1 MTTTTSSSRNPIK
14 GERLFDRTFARL
26 LAATLRQN
34 GLTMGIYGVC
44 LILVTVCPAFLE
56 AKNYVEGSYL
66 DAPELLV
73 SSWFYGASALIVPV
87 LLAAMLFH
95 YLHNRLSVDFYHA
108 MPLSRK
114 KLFFSRYFV
123 GIVFLLVPLLVSRLL
138 CTVVHLA
145 FYTGRLT
152 AGQIVSSGVI
162 DLLVWAALHVIVFTF
177 SCMVAVTTSNAV
189 ESIVYSGAVNGAL
202 AAIYFIFVSYS
213 YNLYGISELPDWG
226 LYLSP
231 YGLIG
236 RCMLPNNSWNYSPG
250 NLVMVL
256 VWLLIALAAIPLT
269 LRLYNRFQSEWAQQW
284 GRQSAF
290 SQLMKVL
297 AGFLVSFVLCM
308 TLFSML
314 FDNILLNSI
323 AAALVGGPIGFLIV
337 EGITGKGF
345 QNLRRSGKYILATV
359 ALCLSCT
366 LFLATGGFG
375 MVSRVPDA
383 DQIQQ
388 VEVRFTSP
396 WVNYEQV
403 WGNTSYPLNSIHAEL
418 SSPEAIDLVLQL
430 HRAAVEEGEDYQG
443 LRGNAMEITYT
454 LSPFDSEMSRR
465 YSFAVSDLDTLRQ
478 LLCLPEVV
486 EQIYPPFTYQA
497 NYLETVTCY
506 DKLGLYSV
514 DIPAADFER
523 LLEAIRTDLL
533 NVTPESYENE
543 QLDPVVGY
551 LDWDFQNLVYKDE
564 GVFVAG
570 DGSPVEGFLDSS
582 MVLRA
587 SYQNTLAIV
596 EELGFHPNAFSLEG
610 AIAVSISE
618 SEYQELNNINLIRT
632 LGDGYFEFGRNVR
645 DLDFDSND
653 YLPYTWDV
661 TDLDMMEEIIRASVP
676 DSESPSCVPIYV
688 RIQSEEAGNFCRQM
702 YIENSTLLSIL
713 EGSGIQVPYLL
724 SAQEI
729 DDFIRS
735 QQEQEPA
742 QNGTGDYIGT
752 YLVDA
757 DGRPLDENETPAMP
771 PVLSEIENGVSVAE
785 YAREHN
791 LDWFTGKTS
800 AQLEAMEYTVML
812 DSTGHAVLY
821 WMLVE

>member
-14 GERLFDRTFARL
+14 GERLFDRTFARF
-26 LAATLRQN
+26 LATTLRQN

-73 SSWFYGASALIVPV
+73 SSWFYGASALIIPV

-162 DLLVWAALHVIVFTF
+162 DFLVWAALHVIVFTF

-213 YNLYGISELPDWG
+213 YNLYGISELSDWG

-236 RCMLPNNSWNYSPG
+236 RCMLPNNSWNYSTG

-314 FDNILLNSI
+314 FDNILPNSI

-383 DQIQQ
+383 DR
-388 VEVRFTSP
+388 VEEVELHLYGQNVYFER
-396 WVNYEQV
+396 
-403 WGNTSYPLNSIHAEL
+403 LNSNVGTNEVVATL

-430 HRAAVEEGEDYQG
+430 HQAAVEEGEDYQG
-443 LRGNAMEITYT
+443 LRGNHMKIEYT
-454 LSPFDSEMSRR
+454 LSPFDSSMSRD

-478 LLCLPEVV
+478 LLCLPELA

-506 DKLGLYSV
+506 DKLGLNSV
-514 DIPAADFER
+514 DIPAEDFER

-533 NVTPESYENE
+533 AVTPENYGNE

-551 LDWDFQNLVYKDE
+551 LDWNLKNMVYRDE
-564 GVFVAG
+564 GAFIIG
-570 DGSPVEGFLDSS
+570 DGIQAEGFGNSS

-587 SYQNTLAIV
+587 SYQNTLSII

-610 AIAVSISE
+610 AIAVRISE
-618 SEYQELNNINLIRT
+618 P
-632 LGDGYFEFGRNVR
+632 
-645 DLDFDSND
+645 D
-653 YLPYTWDV
+653 Y
-661 TDLDMMEEIIRASVP
+661 
-676 DSESPSCVPIYV
+676 
-688 RIQSEEAGNFCRQM
+688 
-702 YIENSTLLSIL
+702 
-713 EGSGIQVPYLL
+713 
-724 SAQEI
+724 
-729 DDFIRS
+729 
-735 QQEQEPA
+735 
-742 QNGTGDYIGT
+742 
-752 YLVDA
+752 
-757 DGRPLDENETPAMP
+757 
-771 PVLSEIENGVSVAE
+771 
-785 YAREHN
+785 
-791 LDWFTGKTS
+791 
-800 AQLEAMEYTVML
+800 
-812 DSTGHAVLY
+812 
-821 WMLVE
+821 

>member
-73 SSWFYGASALIVPV
+73 SSWFYGASALIAPV

-95 YLHNRLSVDFYHA
+95 YLHNRLSVAFYHA

-162 DLLVWAALHVIVFTF
+162 DFLVWAALHVIVFTF
-177 SCMVAVTTSNAV
+177 SCMVAVSTSNAV

-213 YNLYGISELPDWG
+213 YNLYGISELSDWG

-236 RCMLPNNSWNYSPG
+236 RCMLPNNSWNYSTS

-269 LRLYNRFQSEWAQQW
+269 LRLYNRFQSEWVQQW

-314 FDNILLNSI
+314 FDNILPNSI
-323 AAALVGGPIGFLIV
+323 AAALVGGPIGFLVI

-375 MVSRVPDA
+375 MVSRVPSA
-383 DQIQQ
+383 DR
-388 VEVRFTSP
+388 VEEVELHLYGQNVYFER
-396 WVNYEQV
+396 
-403 WGNTSYPLNSIHAEL
+403 LNSNVGTNEVVATL

-430 HRAAVEEGEDYQG
+430 RQAAVEEGEDYQG
-443 LRGNAMEITYT
+443 LRGNHMKIEYT
-454 LSPFDSEMSRR
+454 LSPFDSSMSRD

-486 EQIYPPFTYQA
+486 EQIYPPFTYQV

-506 DKLGLYSV
+506 DKLGLNSV
-514 DIPAADFER
+514 DIPAEDFER

-533 NVTPESYENE
+533 AVTPENYGNE

-551 LDWDFQNLVYKDE
+551 LDWNLKNMVYRDE
-564 GVFVAG
+564 GAFIIG
-570 DGSPVEGFLDSS
+570 DGIQAEGFGNSS

-587 SYQNTLAIV
+587 SYQNTLAII

-618 SEYQELNNINLIRT
+618 PDYEELRNIGLLAP
-632 LGDGYFEFGRNVR
+632 LGGYYFEFGRNVR

-735 QQEQEPA
+735 QPERPDWAEQVEYM
-742 QNGTGDYIGT
+742 GDY
-752 YLVDA
+752 V
-757 DGRPLDENETPAMP
+757 LDKKDLQLEENEMPATPAI
-771 PVLSEIENGVSVAE
+771 LNLENGISVAE
-785 YAREHN
+785 YAREHS
-791 LDWFTGKTS
+791 LDWFTGKTN

>member
-1 MTTTTSSSRNPIK
+1 M
-14 GERLFDRTFARL
+14 
-26 LAATLRQN
+26 
-34 GLTMGIYGVC
+34 
-44 LILVTVCPAFLE
+44 
-56 AKNYVEGSYL
+56 
-66 DAPELLV
+66 
-73 SSWFYGASALIVPV
+73 
-87 LLAAMLFH
+87 
-95 YLHNRLSVDFYHA
+95 
-108 MPLSRK
+108 
-114 KLFFSRYFV
+114 
-123 GIVFLLVPLLVSRLL
+123 
-138 CTVVHLA
+138 
-145 FYTGRLT
+145 
-152 AGQIVSSGVI
+152 
-162 DLLVWAALHVIVFTF
+162 
-177 SCMVAVTTSNAV
+177 
-189 ESIVYSGAVNGAL
+189 
-202 AAIYFIFVSYS
+202 
-213 YNLYGISELPDWG
+213 
-226 LYLSP
+226 
-231 YGLIG
+231 
-236 RCMLPNNSWNYSPG
+236 
-250 NLVMVL
+250 
-256 VWLLIALAAIPLT
+256 
-269 LRLYNRFQSEWAQQW
+269 
-284 GRQSAF
+284 
-290 SQLMKVL
+290 
-297 AGFLVSFVLCM
+297 
-308 TLFSML
+308 
-314 FDNILLNSI
+314 
-323 AAALVGGPIGFLIV
+323 
-337 EGITGKGF
+337 
-345 QNLRRSGKYILATV
+345 
-359 ALCLSCT
+359 
-366 LFLATGGFG
+366 
-375 MVSRVPDA
+375 
-383 DQIQQ
+383 
-388 VEVRFTSP
+388 
-396 WVNYEQV
+396 
-403 WGNTSYPLNSIHAEL
+403 
-418 SSPEAIDLVLQL
+418 
-430 HRAAVEEGEDYQG
+430 
-443 LRGNAMEITYT
+443 
-454 LSPFDSEMSRR
+454 
-465 YSFAVSDLDTLRQ
+465 
-478 LLCLPEVV
+478 V

-587 SYQNTLAIV
+587 SYQNTLAII

-735 QQEQEPA
+735 QPERPDWAEQVEYM
-742 QNGTGDYIGT
+742 GDY
-752 YLVDA
+752 V
-757 DGRPLDENETPAMP
+757 LDEKDLQLEENEMPATPAI
-771 PVLSEIENGVSVAE
+771 LNLENGISVAE

-791 LDWFTGKTS
+791 LDWFTGKTN

>member
-162 DLLVWAALHVIVFTF
+162 DFLVWAALHVIVFTF

-213 YNLYGISELPDWG
+213 YNLYGISELSDWG

-236 RCMLPNNSWNYSPG
+236 RCMLPNNSWNYSTS

-314 FDNILLNSI
+314 FDNILPNSI

-375 MVSRVPDA
+375 MVSRVPSA
-383 DQIQQ
+383 DR
-388 VEVRFTSP
+388 VEEVELHLYGQNVYFER
-396 WVNYEQV
+396 
-403 WGNTSYPLNSIHAEL
+403 LNSNVGTNEVVATL

-430 HRAAVEEGEDYQG
+430 HQAAVEEGEDYQG
-443 LRGNAMEITYT
+443 LRGNHMKIEYT
-454 LSPFDSEMSRR
+454 LSPFDSSMSRD

-478 LLCLPEVV
+478 LLCLPELA

-506 DKLGLYSV
+506 DKLGLNSV
-514 DIPAADFER
+514 DIPAEDFER

-533 NVTPESYENE
+533 AVTPENYGNE

-551 LDWDFQNLVYKDE
+551 LDWNLKNMVYRDE
-564 GVFVAG
+564 GAFIIG
-570 DGSPVEGFLDSS
+570 DGIQAEGFGNSS

-587 SYQNTLAIV
+587 SYQNTLSII

-735 QQEQEPA
+735 QPERPDWAEQVEYM
-742 QNGTGDYIGT
+742 GDY
-752 YLVDA
+752 V
-757 DGRPLDENETPAMP
+757 LDEKDLQLEENEMPATPAI
-771 PVLSEIENGVSVAE
+771 LNLENGISVAE

>member
-73 SSWFYGASALIVPV
+73 SSWFYGASALIAPV

-162 DLLVWAALHVIVFTF
+162 DLLVWAALHMIVFTF

-213 YNLYGISELPDWG
+213 YNLYGISELSDWG

-236 RCMLPNNSWNYSPG
+236 RCMLPNNSWNYSTG

-314 FDNILLNSI
+314 FDNILPNSI

-375 MVSRVPDA
+375 MVSRVPSA
-383 DQIQQ
+383 DR
-388 VEVRFTSP
+388 VEEVELHLYGQNVYFER
-396 WVNYEQV
+396 
-403 WGNTSYPLNSIHAEL
+403 LNSNVGTNEVVATL

-430 HRAAVEEGEDYQG
+430 HQAAVEEGEDYQG

-506 DKLGLYSV
+506 DKLGLNSV
-514 DIPAADFER
+514 DIPAEDFER

-533 NVTPESYENE
+533 AVTPENYGNE

-551 LDWDFQNLVYKDE
+551 LDWNLKNMVYRDE
-564 GVFVAG
+564 GAFIIG
-570 DGSPVEGFLDSS
+570 DGIQAEGFGNSS

-587 SYQNTLAIV
+587 SYQNTLAII

-618 SEYQELNNINLIRT
+618 PDYEELRNIGLLAP
-632 LGDGYFEFGRNVR
+632 LGGYYFEFGRNVR

-735 QQEQEPA
+735 QPERPDWAEQVEYM
-742 QNGTGDYIGT
+742 GDY
-752 YLVDA
+752 V
-757 DGRPLDENETPAMP
+757 LDKKDLQLEENEMPATPAI
-771 PVLSEIENGVSVAE
+771 LNLENGISVAE
-785 YAREHN
+785 YAREHS
-791 LDWFTGKTS
+791 LDWFTGKTN

>member
-213 YNLYGISELPDWG
+213 YNLYGISELSDWG

-236 RCMLPNNSWNYSPG
+236 RCMLPNNSWNYSTG

-314 FDNILLNSI
+314 FDNILPNSI

-375 MVSRVPDA
+375 MVSRVPSA
-383 DQIQQ
+383 DR
-388 VEVRFTSP
+388 VEEVELHLYGQNVYFER
-396 WVNYEQV
+396 
-403 WGNTSYPLNSIHAEL
+403 LNSNVGTNEVVATL

-430 HRAAVEEGEDYQG
+430 HQAAVEEGEDYQG
-443 LRGNAMEITYT
+443 LRGNHMKIEYT
-454 LSPFDSEMSRR
+454 LSPFDSSMSRD

-506 DKLGLYSV
+506 DKLGLNSV
-514 DIPAADFER
+514 DIPAEDFER

-533 NVTPESYENE
+533 AVTPENYGNE

-551 LDWDFQNLVYKDE
+551 LDWNLKNMVYRDE
-564 GVFVAG
+564 GAFIIG
-570 DGSPVEGFLDSS
+570 DGIQAEGFGNSS

-587 SYQNTLAIV
+587 SYQNTLSII

-618 SEYQELNNINLIRT
+618 PDYEELRNIGLLAP
-632 LGDGYFEFGRNVR
+632 LGGYYFEFGRNVR

-735 QQEQEPA
+735 QPERPDWAEQVEYM
-742 QNGTGDYIGT
+742 GDY
-752 YLVDA
+752 V
-757 DGRPLDENETPAMP
+757 LDEKDLQLEENEMPATPAI
-771 PVLSEIENGVSVAE
+771 LNLENGISVAE

-791 LDWFTGKTS
+791 LDWFTGKTN

>member
-73 SSWFYGASALIVPV
+73 SSWFYGASALIAPV

-162 DLLVWAALHVIVFTF
+162 DLLVWAALHMIVFTF

-213 YNLYGISELPDWG
+213 YNLYGISELSDWG

-236 RCMLPNNSWNYSPG
+236 RCMLPNNSWNYSTG

-314 FDNILLNSI
+314 FDNILPNSI

-375 MVSRVPDA
+375 MVSRVPSA
-383 DQIQQ
+383 DR
-388 VEVRFTSP
+388 VEEVELHLYGQNVYFER
-396 WVNYEQV
+396 
-403 WGNTSYPLNSIHAEL
+403 LNSNVGTNEVVATL

-430 HRAAVEEGEDYQG
+430 HQAAVEEGEDYQG
-443 LRGNAMEITYT
+443 LRGNHMKIEYT
-454 LSPFDSEMSRR
+454 LSPFDSSMSRD

-506 DKLGLYSV
+506 DKLGLNSV
-514 DIPAADFER
+514 DIPAEDFER

-533 NVTPESYENE
+533 AVTPENYGNE

-551 LDWDFQNLVYKDE
+551 LDWNLKNMVYRDE
-564 GVFVAG
+564 GAFIIG
-570 DGSPVEGFLDSS
+570 DGIQAEGFGNSS

-587 SYQNTLAIV
+587 SYQNTLSII

-618 SEYQELNNINLIRT
+618 PEYQDLNNINLIRT

-729 DDFIRS
+729 DDFIRL
-735 QQEQEPA
+735 QPERPDWAEQVEYM
-742 QNGTGDYIGT
+742 GDY
-752 YLVDA
+752 V
-757 DGRPLDENETPAMP
+757 LDEKDLQLEENKMPATPAI
-771 PVLSEIENGVSVAE
+771 LNLENGISVAE

>member
-162 DLLVWAALHVIVFTF
+162 DFLVWAALHVIVFTF

-213 YNLYGISELPDWG
+213 YNLYGISELSDWG

-236 RCMLPNNSWNYSPG
+236 RCMLPNNSWNYSTG

-314 FDNILLNSI
+314 FDNILPNSI

-375 MVSRVPDA
+375 MVSRVPSA
-383 DQIQQ
+383 DR
-388 VEVRFTSP
+388 VEEVELHLYGQNVYFER
-396 WVNYEQV
+396 
-403 WGNTSYPLNSIHAEL
+403 LNSNVGTNEVVATL

-430 HRAAVEEGEDYQG
+430 HQAAVEEGEDYQG
-443 LRGNAMEITYT
+443 LRGNHMKIEYT
-454 LSPFDSEMSRR
+454 LSPFDSSMSRD
-465 YSFAVSDLDTLRQ
+465 YSFAISDLDTLRQ
-478 LLCLPEVV
+478 LLCLPELA
-486 EQIYPPFTYQA
+486 EQIYPPFTYQV

-506 DKLGLYSV
+506 DKLGLNSV
-514 DIPAADFER
+514 DIPAEDFER

-533 NVTPESYENE
+533 AVTPENYGNE

-551 LDWDFQNLVYKDE
+551 LDWNLKNMVYRDE
-564 GVFVAG
+564 GAFIIG
-570 DGSPVEGFLDSS
+570 DGIQAEGFGNSS

-587 SYQNTLAIV
+587 SYQNTLAII

-618 SEYQELNNINLIRT
+618 PDYEELRNIGLLAP
-632 LGDGYFEFGRNVR
+632 LGGYYFEFGRNVR

-676 DSESPSCVPIYV
+676 DSESPSCMPIYV
-688 RIQSEEAGNFCRQM
+688 RIQSEEAGNFCRRM

-735 QQEQEPA
+735 QPERPDWAEQVEYM
-742 QNGTGDYIGT
+742 GDY
-752 YLVDA
+752 V
-757 DGRPLDENETPAMP
+757 LDEKDLQLEENEMPATPAI
-771 PVLSEIENGVSVAE
+771 LNLENGISVAE

-821 WMLVE
+821 WMLVD

>member
-284 GRQSAF
+284 GRQSTF

-314 FDNILLNSI
+314 FDNILPNSI

-383 DQIQQ
+383 DR
-388 VEVRFTSP
+388 VEEVELHLYGQNVYFER
-396 WVNYEQV
+396 
-403 WGNTSYPLNSIHAEL
+403 LNSNVGTNEVVATL

-430 HRAAVEEGEDYQG
+430 HQAAVEEGEDYQG
-443 LRGNAMEITYT
+443 LRGNHMKIEYT
-454 LSPFDSEMSRR
+454 LSPFDSSMSRD

-478 LLCLPEVV
+478 LLCLPELA

-506 DKLGLYSV
+506 DKLGLNSV
-514 DIPAADFER
+514 DIPAEDFER

-533 NVTPESYENE
+533 AVTPENYGNE

-551 LDWDFQNLVYKDE
+551 LDWNLKNMVYRDE
-564 GVFVAG
+564 GAFIIG
-570 DGSPVEGFLDSS
+570 DGIQAEGFGNSS

-587 SYQNTLAIV
+587 SYQNTLSII

-618 SEYQELNNINLIRT
+618 PDYEELRNIGLLAP
-632 LGDGYFEFGRNVR
+632 LGGYYFEFGRNVR

-735 QQEQEPA
+735 QPERPDWAEQVEYM
-742 QNGTGDYIGT
+742 GDY
-752 YLVDA
+752 V
-757 DGRPLDENETPAMP
+757 LDEKDLQLEENEMPATPAI
-771 PVLSEIENGVSVAE
+771 LNLENGISVAE

>member
-162 DLLVWAALHVIVFTF
+162 DFLVWAALHVIVFTF

-213 YNLYGISELPDWG
+213 YNLYGISELSDWG

-236 RCMLPNNSWNYSPG
+236 RCMLPNNSWNYSTG

-314 FDNILLNSI
+314 FDNILPNSI

-375 MVSRVPDA
+375 MVSRVPSA
-383 DQIQQ
+383 DR
-388 VEVRFTSP
+388 VEEVELHLYGQNVYFER
-396 WVNYEQV
+396 
-403 WGNTSYPLNSIHAEL
+403 LNSNVGTNEVVATL

-430 HRAAVEEGEDYQG
+430 HQAAVEEGEDYQG
-443 LRGNAMEITYT
+443 LRGNHMKIEYT
-454 LSPFDSEMSRR
+454 LSPFDSSMSRD

-478 LLCLPEVV
+478 LLCLPELA

-506 DKLGLYSV
+506 DKLGLNSV
-514 DIPAADFER
+514 DIPAEDFER

-533 NVTPESYENE
+533 AVTPENYGNE

-551 LDWDFQNLVYKDE
+551 LDWNLKNMVYRDE
-564 GVFVAG
+564 GAFIIG
-570 DGSPVEGFLDSS
+570 DGIQAEGFGNSS

-587 SYQNTLAIV
+587 SYQNTLAII

-618 SEYQELNNINLIRT
+618 PDYEELRNIGLLAP
-632 LGDGYFEFGRNVR
+632 LGGYYFEFGRNVR

-676 DSESPSCVPIYV
+676 DSESPSCMPIYV

-735 QQEQEPA
+735 QPERPDWAEQVEYM
-742 QNGTGDYIGT
+742 GDY
-752 YLVDA
+752 V
-757 DGRPLDENETPAMP
+757 LDEKDLQLEENEMPATPAI
-771 PVLSEIENGVSVAE
+771 LNLENGISVAE

>member
-34 GLTMGIYGVC
+34 ALTMGIYGVC

-213 YNLYGISELPDWG
+213 YNLYGISELSDWG

-236 RCMLPNNSWNYSPG
+236 RCMLPNNSWNYSTS

-323 AAALVGGPIGFLIV
+323 AAALVGGPIGFLVV

-375 MVSRVPDA
+375 MVSRVPSA
-383 DQIQQ
+383 DR
-388 VEVRFTSP
+388 VEEVELHLYGQNVYFER
-396 WVNYEQV
+396 
-403 WGNTSYPLNSIHAEL
+403 LNSNVGTNEVVATL

-430 HRAAVEEGEDYQG
+430 HQAAVEEGEDYQG
-443 LRGNAMEITYT
+443 LRGNHMKIEYT
-454 LSPFDSEMSRR
+454 LSPFDSSMSRD

-478 LLCLPEVV
+478 LLCLPELA

-533 NVTPESYENE
+533 NVTPENYGNE

-551 LDWDFQNLVYKDE
+551 LDWNLKNMVYRDE
-564 GVFVAG
+564 GAFIIG
-570 DGSPVEGFLDSS
+570 DGIQAEGFGNSS

-587 SYQNTLAIV
+587 SYQNTLSII

-618 SEYQELNNINLIRT
+618 PDYEELRNIGLLAP
-632 LGDGYFEFGRNVR
+632 LGGYYFEFGRNVR

-735 QQEQEPA
+735 QPEEEPV
-742 QNGTGDYIGT
+742 QSGTGDYIGT
-752 YLVDA
+752 LVLDV

-821 WMLVE
+821 WMLVK

>member
-323 AAALVGGPIGFLIV
+323 AAALVGGPIGFLVV

-375 MVSRVPDA
+375 MVSRVPSA
-383 DQIQQ
+383 DR
-388 VEVRFTSP
+388 VEEVELHLYGQNVYFER
-396 WVNYEQV
+396 
-403 WGNTSYPLNSIHAEL
+403 LNSNVGTNEVVATL

-430 HRAAVEEGEDYQG
+430 HQAAVEEGEDYQG
-443 LRGNAMEITYT
+443 LRGNHMKIEYT
-454 LSPFDSEMSRR
+454 LSPFDSSMSRD

-486 EQIYPPFTYQA
+486 EQIYPPFTYQV

-506 DKLGLYSV
+506 DKLGLNSV
-514 DIPAADFER
+514 DIPAEDFER

-533 NVTPESYENE
+533 AVTPENYGNE

-551 LDWDFQNLVYKDE
+551 LDWNLKNMVYRDE
-564 GVFVAG
+564 GAFIIG
-570 DGSPVEGFLDSS
+570 DGIQAEGFGNSS

-587 SYQNTLAIV
+587 SYQNTLSII

-618 SEYQELNNINLIRT
+618 PEYQELNNINLIRT

-688 RIQSEEAGNFCRQM
+688 RIQSEEAGNFCRRM

-735 QQEQEPA
+735 QPEEEPD
-742 QNGTGDYIGT
+742 QNGIGNYMGT
-752 YLVDA
+752 YVVDA
-757 DGRPLDENETPAMP
+757 KSLEPDENRTPTIPAI
-771 PVLSEIENGVSVAE
+771 LNLENGVSVAE

-800 AQLEAMEYTVML
+800 SQLEAMERTVIV

-821 WMLVE
+821 WMLVA

>member
-34 GLTMGIYGVC
+34 ALTMGIYGVC

-236 RCMLPNNSWNYSPG
+236 RCMLPNNSWNYSTG

-314 FDNILLNSI
+314 FDNILPNSI
-323 AAALVGGPIGFLIV
+323 AAALVGGPIGFLVV

-375 MVSRVPDA
+375 MVSRVPSA
-383 DQIQQ
+383 DR
-388 VEVRFTSP
+388 VEEVELHLYGQNVYFER
-396 WVNYEQV
+396 
-403 WGNTSYPLNSIHAEL
+403 LNSNVGTNEVVATL

-430 HRAAVEEGEDYQG
+430 HQAAVEEGEDYQG
-443 LRGNAMEITYT
+443 LRGNHMKIEYT
-454 LSPFDSEMSRR
+454 LSPFDSSMSRD

-486 EQIYPPFTYQA
+486 EQIYPPFTYQV

-506 DKLGLYSV
+506 DKLGLNSV
-514 DIPAADFER
+514 DIPAEDFER

-533 NVTPESYENE
+533 AVTPENYGNE

-551 LDWDFQNLVYKDE
+551 LDWNLKNMVYRDE
-564 GVFVAG
+564 GAFIIG
-570 DGSPVEGFLDSS
+570 DGIQAEGFGNSS

-587 SYQNTLAIV
+587 SYQNTLSII

-618 SEYQELNNINLIRT
+618 PDYEELRNIGLLAP
-632 LGDGYFEFGRNVR
+632 LGGYYFEFGRNVR

-735 QQEQEPA
+735 QPERPDWAEQVEYM
-742 QNGTGDYIGT
+742 GDY
-752 YLVDA
+752 V
-757 DGRPLDENETPAMP
+757 LDEKDLQLEENEMPATPAI
-771 PVLSEIENGVSVAE
+771 LNLENGISVAE

-791 LDWFTGKTS
+791 LDWFTGKTN

-821 WMLVE
+821 WMLVK

>member
-73 SSWFYGASALIVPV
+73 SSWFYGASALIIPV

-123 GIVFLLVPLLVSRLL
+123 GIVFLLLPLLVSRLL

-213 YNLYGISELPDWG
+213 YNLYGISELSDWG

-236 RCMLPNNSWNYSPG
+236 RCMLPNNSWNYSTS

-314 FDNILLNSI
+314 FDNILPNSI

-375 MVSRVPDA
+375 MVSRVPSA
-383 DQIQQ
+383 DR
-388 VEVRFTSP
+388 VEEVELHLYGQNVYFER
-396 WVNYEQV
+396 
-403 WGNTSYPLNSIHAEL
+403 LNSNVGTNEVVATL

-430 HRAAVEEGEDYQG
+430 HQAAVEEGEDYQG
-443 LRGNAMEITYT
+443 LRGNHMKIEYT
-454 LSPFDSEMSRR
+454 LSPFDSSMSRD

-486 EQIYPPFTYQA
+486 EQIYPPFTYQV

-506 DKLGLYSV
+506 DKLGLNSV
-514 DIPAADFER
+514 DIPAEDFER

-533 NVTPESYENE
+533 AVTPENYGNE

-551 LDWDFQNLVYKDE
+551 LDWNLKNMVYRDE
-564 GVFVAG
+564 GAFIIG
-570 DGSPVEGFLDSS
+570 DGIQAEGFGNSS

-587 SYQNTLAIV
+587 SYQNTLAII

-618 SEYQELNNINLIRT
+618 PDYEELRNIGLLAP
-632 LGDGYFEFGRNVR
+632 LGGYYFEFGRNVR

-735 QQEQEPA
+735 QPERPDWAEQVEYM
-742 QNGTGDYIGT
+742 GDY
-752 YLVDA
+752 V
-757 DGRPLDENETPAMP
+757 LDEKDLQLEENEMPATPAI
-771 PVLSEIENGVSVAE
+771 LNLENGISVAE

-791 LDWFTGKTS
+791 LDWFTGKTN

>member
-14 GERLFDRTFARL
+14 GERLFDHTFARL

-213 YNLYGISELPDWG
+213 YNLYGISELSDWG

-236 RCMLPNNSWNYSPG
+236 RCMLPNNSWNYSTG

-314 FDNILLNSI
+314 FDNILPNSI

-375 MVSRVPDA
+375 MVSRVPSA
-383 DQIQQ
+383 DR
-388 VEVRFTSP
+388 VEEVELHLYGQNVYFER
-396 WVNYEQV
+396 
-403 WGNTSYPLNSIHAEL
+403 LNSNVGTNEVVATL

-430 HRAAVEEGEDYQG
+430 HQAAVEEGEDYQG
-443 LRGNAMEITYT
+443 LRGNHMKIEYT
-454 LSPFDSEMSRR
+454 LSPFDSSMSRD

-478 LLCLPEVV
+478 LLCLPELA

-506 DKLGLYSV
+506 DKLGLNSV
-514 DIPAADFER
+514 DIPAEDFER

-533 NVTPESYENE
+533 AVTPENYGNE

-551 LDWDFQNLVYKDE
+551 LDWNLKNMVYRDE
-564 GVFVAG
+564 GAFIIG
-570 DGSPVEGFLDSS
+570 DGIQAEGFGNSS

-587 SYQNTLAIV
+587 SYQNTLSII

-618 SEYQELNNINLIRT
+618 PDYEELRNIGLLAP
-632 LGDGYFEFGRNVR
+632 LGGYYFEFGRNVR

-735 QQEQEPA
+735 QPEEEPV
-742 QNGTGDYIGT
+742 QSGTGDYIGT

-785 YAREHN
+785 YAREHS
-791 LDWFTGKTS
+791 LDWFTGKTN
-800 AQLEAMEYTVML
+800 AQLEAMEYTVMF

-821 WMLVE
+821 WMLVK

>member
-123 GIVFLLVPLLVSRLL
+123 GIVFLLLPLLVSRLL

-162 DLLVWAALHVIVFTF
+162 DLLVWAALHMIVFTF

-236 RCMLPNNSWNYSPG
+236 RCMLPNNSWNYSTS

-314 FDNILLNSI
+314 FDNILPNSI

-375 MVSRVPDA
+375 MVSRVPSA
-383 DQIQQ
+383 DR
-388 VEVRFTSP
+388 VEEVELHLYGQNVYFER
-396 WVNYEQV
+396 
-403 WGNTSYPLNSIHAEL
+403 LNSNVGTNEVVATL

-430 HRAAVEEGEDYQG
+430 HQAAVEEGEDYQG
-443 LRGNAMEITYT
+443 LRGNHMKIEYT
-454 LSPFDSEMSRR
+454 LSPFDSSMSRD

-478 LLCLPEVV
+478 LLCLPELA

-587 SYQNTLAIV
+587 SYQNTLAII

-618 SEYQELNNINLIRT
+618 PEYQELNNINLIRT

-735 QQEQEPA
+735 QQEQEPV
-742 QNGTGDYIGT
+742 QSGMGNYIGT
-752 YLVDA
+752 YVLDEK
-757 DGRPLDENETPAMP
+757 DLQLDENETPATP
-771 PVLSEIENGVSVAE
+771 AILNLENGISVAE

-791 LDWFTGKTS
+791 LDWFTGKTN

-821 WMLVE
+821 WMLVD

>member
-73 SSWFYGASALIVPV
+73 SSWFYGASALIAPV

-162 DLLVWAALHVIVFTF
+162 DFLVWAALHVIVFTF

-213 YNLYGISELPDWG
+213 YNLYGISELSDWG

-236 RCMLPNNSWNYSPG
+236 RCMLPNNSWNYSTS

-375 MVSRVPDA
+375 MVSRVPSA
-383 DQIQQ
+383 DR
-388 VEVRFTSP
+388 VEEVELHLYGQNVYFER
-396 WVNYEQV
+396 
-403 WGNTSYPLNSIHAEL
+403 LNSNVGTNEVVATL

-430 HRAAVEEGEDYQG
+430 HQAAVEEGEDYQG
-443 LRGNAMEITYT
+443 LRGNHMKIEYT
-454 LSPFDSEMSRR
+454 LSPFDSSMSRD

-478 LLCLPEVV
+478 LLCLPELA

-506 DKLGLYSV
+506 DKLGLNSV
-514 DIPAADFER
+514 DIPAEDFER

-533 NVTPESYENE
+533 AVTPENYGNE

-551 LDWDFQNLVYKDE
+551 LDWNLKNMVYRDE
-564 GVFVAG
+564 GAFIIG
-570 DGSPVEGFLDSS
+570 DGIQAEGFGNSS

-587 SYQNTLAIV
+587 SYQNTLSII

-618 SEYQELNNINLIRT
+618 PDYEELRNIGLLAP
-632 LGDGYFEFGRNVR
+632 LGGYYFEFGRNVR

-676 DSESPSCVPIYV
+676 DSESPSCMPIYV
-688 RIQSEEAGNFCRQM
+688 RIQSEEAGNFCRRM

-735 QQEQEPA
+735 QPERPDWAEQVEYM
-742 QNGTGDYIGT
+742 GDY
-752 YLVDA
+752 V
-757 DGRPLDENETPAMP
+757 LDEKDLQLEENEMPATPAI
-771 PVLSEIENGVSVAE
+771 LNLENGISVAE
-785 YAREHN
+785 YAREHS
-791 LDWFTGKTS
+791 LDWFTGKTN

-821 WMLVE
+821 WMLVK

>member
-236 RCMLPNNSWNYSPG
+236 RCMLPNNSWNYSTG

-314 FDNILLNSI
+314 FDNILPNSI

-375 MVSRVPDA
+375 MVSRVPSA
-383 DQIQQ
+383 DR
-388 VEVRFTSP
+388 VEEVELHLYGQNVYFER
-396 WVNYEQV
+396 
-403 WGNTSYPLNSIHAEL
+403 LNSNVGTNEVVATL

-430 HRAAVEEGEDYQG
+430 HQAAVEEGEDYQG
-443 LRGNAMEITYT
+443 LRGNHMKIEYT
-454 LSPFDSEMSRR
+454 LSPFDSSMSRD

-478 LLCLPEVV
+478 LLCLPELA

-506 DKLGLYSV
+506 DKLGLNSV
-514 DIPAADFER
+514 DIPAEDFER

-533 NVTPESYENE
+533 AVTPENYGNE

-551 LDWDFQNLVYKDE
+551 LDWNLKNMVYRDE
-564 GVFVAG
+564 GAFIIG
-570 DGSPVEGFLDSS
+570 DGIQAEGFGNSS

-587 SYQNTLAIV
+587 SYQNTLSII

-618 SEYQELNNINLIRT
+618 PDYEELRNIGLLAP
-632 LGDGYFEFGRNVR
+632 LGGYYFEFGRNVR

-735 QQEQEPA
+735 QPERPDWAEQVEYM
-742 QNGTGDYIGT
+742 GDY
-752 YLVDA
+752 V
-757 DGRPLDENETPAMP
+757 LDEKDLQLEENEMPATPAI
-771 PVLSEIENGVSVAE
+771 LNLENGISVAE

-791 LDWFTGKTS
+791 LDWFTGKTN

>member
-162 DLLVWAALHVIVFTF
+162 DLLVWAALHMIVFTF

-213 YNLYGISELPDWG
+213 YNLYGISELSDWG

-236 RCMLPNNSWNYSPG
+236 RCMLPNNSWNYSTS

-314 FDNILLNSI
+314 FDNILPNSI

-375 MVSRVPDA
+375 MVSRVPSA
-383 DQIQQ
+383 DR
-388 VEVRFTSP
+388 VEEVELHLYGQNVYFER
-396 WVNYEQV
+396 
-403 WGNTSYPLNSIHAEL
+403 LNSNVGTNEVVATL

-430 HRAAVEEGEDYQG
+430 HQAAVEEGEDYQG
-443 LRGNAMEITYT
+443 LRGNHMKIEYT
-454 LSPFDSEMSRR
+454 LSPFDSSMSRD

-478 LLCLPEVV
+478 LLCLPELA

-506 DKLGLYSV
+506 DKLGLNSV
-514 DIPAADFER
+514 DIPAEDFER

-533 NVTPESYENE
+533 AVTPENYGNE

-551 LDWDFQNLVYKDE
+551 LDWNLKNMVYRDE
-564 GVFVAG
+564 GAFIIG
-570 DGSPVEGFLDSS
+570 DGIQAEGFGNSS

-587 SYQNTLAIV
+587 SYQNTLSII

-618 SEYQELNNINLIRT
+618 PDYEELRNIGLLAP
-632 LGDGYFEFGRNVR
+632 LGGYYFEFGRNVR

-735 QQEQEPA
+735 QPERPDWAEQVEYM
-742 QNGTGDYIGT
+742 GDY
-752 YLVDA
+752 V
-757 DGRPLDENETPAMP
+757 LDEKDLQLEENEMPATPAI
-771 PVLSEIENGVSVAE
+771 LNLENGISVAE

-791 LDWFTGKTS
+791 LDWFTGKTN

>member
-73 SSWFYGASALIVPV
+73 SSWFYGASALVVPV

-162 DLLVWAALHVIVFTF
+162 DFLVWAALHVIVFTF

-314 FDNILLNSI
+314 FDNILPNSI

-375 MVSRVPDA
+375 MVSRVPSA
-383 DQIQQ
+383 DR
-388 VEVRFTSP
+388 VEEVELHLYGQNVYFER
-396 WVNYEQV
+396 
-403 WGNTSYPLNSIHAEL
+403 LNSNVGTNEVVATL

-430 HRAAVEEGEDYQG
+430 HQAAVEEGEDYQG
-443 LRGNAMEITYT
+443 LRGNHMKIEYT
-454 LSPFDSEMSRR
+454 LSPFDSSMSRD

-506 DKLGLYSV
+506 DKLGLNSV
-514 DIPAADFER
+514 DIPAEDFER

-533 NVTPESYENE
+533 AVTPENYGNE

-551 LDWDFQNLVYKDE
+551 LDWNLKNMVYRDE
-564 GVFVAG
+564 GAFIIG
-570 DGSPVEGFLDSS
+570 DGIQAEGFGNSS

-587 SYQNTLAIV
+587 SYQNTLSII

-618 SEYQELNNINLIRT
+618 PDYEELRNIGLLAP
-632 LGDGYFEFGRNVR
+632 LGGYYFEFGRNVR

-735 QQEQEPA
+735 QPERPDWAEQVEYM
-742 QNGTGDYIGT
+742 GDY
-752 YLVDA
+752 V
-757 DGRPLDENETPAMP
+757 LDEKDLQLEENEMPATPAI
-771 PVLSEIENGVSVAE
+771 LNLENGISVAE

>member
-26 LAATLRQN
+26 LATTLRQN

-189 ESIVYSGAVNGAL
+189 ESIVYSGAVSGAL

-236 RCMLPNNSWNYSPG
+236 RCMLPNNSWNYSTG

-314 FDNILLNSI
+314 FDNILPNSI

-375 MVSRVPDA
+375 MVSRVPSA
-383 DQIQQ
+383 DR
-388 VEVRFTSP
+388 VEEVELHLYGQNVYFER
-396 WVNYEQV
+396 
-403 WGNTSYPLNSIHAEL
+403 LNSNVGTNEVVATL

-430 HRAAVEEGEDYQG
+430 HQAAVEEGEDYQG
-443 LRGNAMEITYT
+443 LRGNHMKIEYT
-454 LSPFDSEMSRR
+454 LSPFDSSMSRD

-523 LLEAIRTDLL
+523 LLQAIRTDLL

-618 SEYQELNNINLIRT
+618 PDYEELRNIGLLAP
-632 LGDGYFEFGRNVR
+632 LGGYYFEFGRNVR

-688 RIQSEEAGNFCRQM
+688 RIQSEEAGNFCRRM

-735 QQEQEPA
+735 QPEEEPV
-742 QNGTGDYIGT
+742 QSGTGDYIGT

-821 WMLVE
+821 WMLVD

>member
-323 AAALVGGPIGFLIV
+323 AAALVGGPIGFLVV

-375 MVSRVPDA
+375 MVSRVPSA
-383 DQIQQ
+383 DR
-388 VEVRFTSP
+388 VEEVELHLYGQNVYFER
-396 WVNYEQV
+396 
-403 WGNTSYPLNSIHAEL
+403 LNSNVGTNEVVATL

-430 HRAAVEEGEDYQG
+430 HQAAVEEGEDYQG
-443 LRGNAMEITYT
+443 LRGNHMKIEYT
-454 LSPFDSEMSRR
+454 LSPFDSSMSRD

-478 LLCLPEVV
+478 LLCLPELA

-735 QQEQEPA
+735 QPEEEPD
-742 QNGTGDYIGT
+742 QNGIGNYMGT
-752 YLVDA
+752 YVVDA
-757 DGRPLDENETPAMP
+757 KSLEPDENRTPTIPAI
-771 PVLSEIENGVSVAE
+771 LNLENGVSVAE

-800 AQLEAMEYTVML
+800 SQLEAMERTVIV

-821 WMLVE
+821 WMLVA

>member
-314 FDNILLNSI
+314 FDNILPNSI

-375 MVSRVPDA
+375 MVSRVPSA
-383 DQIQQ
+383 DR
-388 VEVRFTSP
+388 VEEVELHLYGQNVYFER
-396 WVNYEQV
+396 
-403 WGNTSYPLNSIHAEL
+403 LNSNVGTNEVVATL

-430 HRAAVEEGEDYQG
+430 HQAAVEEGEDYQG
-443 LRGNAMEITYT
+443 LRGNHMKIEYT
-454 LSPFDSEMSRR
+454 LSPFDSSMSRD

-486 EQIYPPFTYQA
+486 EQIYPPFTYQV

-506 DKLGLYSV
+506 DKLGLNSV
-514 DIPAADFER
+514 DIPAEDFER

-533 NVTPESYENE
+533 AVTPENYGNE

-551 LDWDFQNLVYKDE
+551 LDWNLKNMVYRDE
-564 GVFVAG
+564 GAFIIG
-570 DGSPVEGFLDSS
+570 DGIQAEGFGNSS

-587 SYQNTLAIV
+587 SYQNTLSII

-618 SEYQELNNINLIRT
+618 PDYEELRNIGLLAP
-632 LGDGYFEFGRNVR
+632 LGGYYFEFGRNVR

-735 QQEQEPA
+735 QPERPDWAEQVEYM
-742 QNGTGDYIGT
+742 GGY
-752 YLVDA
+752 V
-757 DGRPLDENETPAMP
+757 LDEKDLQLEENEMPATPAI
-771 PVLSEIENGVSVAE
+771 LNLENGISVAE

-791 LDWFTGKTS
+791 LDWFTGKTN

>member
-34 GLTMGIYGVC
+34 ALTMGIYGVC

-213 YNLYGISELPDWG
+213 YNLYGISELSDWG

-236 RCMLPNNSWNYSPG
+236 RCMLPNNSWNYSTS

-323 AAALVGGPIGFLIV
+323 AAALVGGPIGFLVV

-375 MVSRVPDA
+375 MVSRVPSA
-383 DQIQQ
+383 DR
-388 VEVRFTSP
+388 VEEVELHLYGQNVYFER
-396 WVNYEQV
+396 
-403 WGNTSYPLNSIHAEL
+403 LNSNVGTNEVVATL

-430 HRAAVEEGEDYQG
+430 HQAAVEEGEDYQG
-443 LRGNAMEITYT
+443 LRGNHMKIEYT
-454 LSPFDSEMSRR
+454 LSPFDSSMSRD

-478 LLCLPEVV
+478 LLCLPELA

-506 DKLGLYSV
+506 DKLGLNSV
-514 DIPAADFER
+514 DIPAEDFER

-533 NVTPESYENE
+533 AVTPENYGNE

-551 LDWDFQNLVYKDE
+551 LDWNLKNMVYRDE
-564 GVFVAG
+564 GAFIIG
-570 DGSPVEGFLDSS
+570 DGIQAEGFGNSS

-587 SYQNTLAIV
+587 SYQNTLAII

-618 SEYQELNNINLIRT
+618 PDYEELRNIGLLAP
-632 LGDGYFEFGRNVR
+632 LGGYYFEFGRNVR

-735 QQEQEPA
+735 QPERPDWAEQVEYV
-742 QNGTGDYIGT
+742 GDY
-752 YLVDA
+752 V
-757 DGRPLDENETPAMP
+757 LDEKDLQLEENEMPATPAI
-771 PVLSEIENGVSVAE
+771 LNLENGISVAE

-812 DSTGHAVLY
+812 DSTGHVVLY
-821 WMLVE
+821 WMLAE

>member
-14 GERLFDRTFARL
+14 GERLFDRTFVRL

-323 AAALVGGPIGFLIV
+323 AAALVGGPIGFLVV

-375 MVSRVPDA
+375 MVSRVPSA
-383 DQIQQ
+383 DR
-388 VEVRFTSP
+388 VEEVELHLYGQNVYFER
-396 WVNYEQV
+396 
-403 WGNTSYPLNSIHAEL
+403 LNSNVGTNEVVATL

-430 HRAAVEEGEDYQG
+430 HQAAVEEGEDYQG
-443 LRGNAMEITYT
+443 LRGNHMKIEYT
-454 LSPFDSEMSRR
+454 LSPFDSSMSRD

-506 DKLGLYSV
+506 DKLGLNSV
-514 DIPAADFER
+514 DIPAEDFER

-533 NVTPESYENE
+533 AVTPENYGNE

-551 LDWDFQNLVYKDE
+551 LDWNLKNMVYRDE
-564 GVFVAG
+564 GAFIIG
-570 DGSPVEGFLDSS
+570 DGIQAEGFGNSS

-587 SYQNTLAIV
+587 SYQNTLSII

-618 SEYQELNNINLIRT
+618 PDYEELRNIGLLAP
-632 LGDGYFEFGRNVR
+632 LGGYYFEFGRNVR

-742 QNGTGDYIGT
+742 QNRTGDYIGT

>member
-34 GLTMGIYGVC
+34 ALTMGLYGVC

-73 SSWFYGASALIVPV
+73 SSWFYGASALIIPV

-162 DLLVWAALHVIVFTF
+162 DFLVWAALHVIVFTF

-213 YNLYGISELPDWG
+213 YNLYGISELSDWG

-236 RCMLPNNSWNYSPG
+236 RCMLPNNSWNYSTG

-314 FDNILLNSI
+314 FDNILPNSI
-323 AAALVGGPIGFLIV
+323 AAALVGGPIGFLVV

-366 LFLATGGFG
+366 LFLETGGFG
-375 MVSRVPDA
+375 MVSRVPSA
-383 DQIQQ
+383 DR
-388 VEVRFTSP
+388 VEEVELHLYGQNVYFER
-396 WVNYEQV
+396 
-403 WGNTSYPLNSIHAEL
+403 LNSNVGTNEVVATL

-430 HRAAVEEGEDYQG
+430 HQAAVEEGEDYQG
-443 LRGNAMEITYT
+443 LRGNHMKIEYT
-454 LSPFDSEMSRR
+454 LSPFDSSMSRD

-478 LLCLPEVV
+478 LLCLPELA

-506 DKLGLYSV
+506 DKLGLNSV
-514 DIPAADFER
+514 DIPAEDFER

-533 NVTPESYENE
+533 AVTPENYGNE

-551 LDWDFQNLVYKDE
+551 LDWNLKNMVYRDE
-564 GVFVAG
+564 GAFIIG
-570 DGSPVEGFLDSS
+570 DGIQAEGFGNSS

-587 SYQNTLAIV
+587 SYQNTLSII

-618 SEYQELNNINLIRT
+618 PDYEELRNIGLLAP
-632 LGDGYFEFGRNVR
+632 LGGYYFEFGRNVR

-688 RIQSEEAGNFCRQM
+688 RIQSEEAGNFCRRM

-729 DDFIRS
+729 DDFILS
-735 QQEQEPA
+735 QPERPDWAEQVEYM
-742 QNGTGDYIGT
+742 GGY
-752 YLVDA
+752 V
-757 DGRPLDENETPAMP
+757 LDEKDLQLEENEMPATPAI
-771 PVLSEIENGVSVAE
+771 LNLENGISVAE
-785 YAREHN
+785 YARERN

>member
-145 FYTGRLT
+145 FYIGRLT

-236 RCMLPNNSWNYSPG
+236 RCMLPNNSWNYSTG

-314 FDNILLNSI
+314 FDNILPNSI

-375 MVSRVPDA
+375 MVSRVPSA
-383 DQIQQ
+383 DR
-388 VEVRFTSP
+388 VEEVELHLYGQNVYFER
-396 WVNYEQV
+396 
-403 WGNTSYPLNSIHAEL
+403 LNSNVGTNEVVATL

-430 HRAAVEEGEDYQG
+430 HQAAVEEGEDYQG
-443 LRGNAMEITYT
+443 LRGNHMKIEYT
-454 LSPFDSEMSRR
+454 LSPFDSSMSRD

-486 EQIYPPFTYQA
+486 EQIYPPFTYQV

-506 DKLGLYSV
+506 DKLGLNSV
-514 DIPAADFER
+514 DIPAEDFER

-533 NVTPESYENE
+533 AVTPENYGNE

-551 LDWDFQNLVYKDE
+551 LDWNLKNMVYRDE
-564 GVFVAG
+564 GAFIIG
-570 DGSPVEGFLDSS
+570 DGIQAEGFGNSS

-587 SYQNTLAIV
+587 SYQNTLSII

-618 SEYQELNNINLIRT
+618 PDYEELRNIGLLAP
-632 LGDGYFEFGRNVR
+632 LGGYYFEFGRNVR

-735 QQEQEPA
+735 QPERPDWAEQVEYM
-742 QNGTGDYIGT
+742 GGY
-752 YLVDA
+752 V
-757 DGRPLDENETPAMP
+757 LDEKDLQLEENEMPATPAI
-771 PVLSEIENGVSVAE
+771 LNLENGISVAE

-791 LDWFTGKTS
+791 LDWFTGKTN

>member
-34 GLTMGIYGVC
+34 ALTMGIYGVC

-213 YNLYGISELPDWG
+213 YNLYGISELSDWG

-236 RCMLPNNSWNYSPG
+236 RCMLPNNSWNYSTS

-314 FDNILLNSI
+314 FDNILPNSI

-375 MVSRVPDA
+375 MVSRVPSA
-383 DQIQQ
+383 DR
-388 VEVRFTSP
+388 VEEVELHLYGQNVYFER
-396 WVNYEQV
+396 
-403 WGNTSYPLNSIHAEL
+403 LNSNVGTNEVVATL

-430 HRAAVEEGEDYQG
+430 HQAAVEEGEDYQG
-443 LRGNAMEITYT
+443 LRGNHMKIEYT
-454 LSPFDSEMSRR
+454 LSPFDSSMSRD

-486 EQIYPPFTYQA
+486 EQIYPPFTYQV

-506 DKLGLYSV
+506 DKLGLNSV
-514 DIPAADFER
+514 DIPAEDFER

-533 NVTPESYENE
+533 AVTPENYGNE

-551 LDWDFQNLVYKDE
+551 LDWNLKNMVYRDE
-564 GVFVAG
+564 GAFIIG
-570 DGSPVEGFLDSS
+570 DGIQAEGFGNSS

-587 SYQNTLAIV
+587 SYQNTLSII

-618 SEYQELNNINLIRT
+618 PDYEELRNIGLLAP
-632 LGDGYFEFGRNVR
+632 LGGYYFEFGRNVR

-735 QQEQEPA
+735 QPERPDWAEQVEYM
-742 QNGTGDYIGT
+742 GDY
-752 YLVDA
+752 V
-757 DGRPLDENETPAMP
+757 LDEKDLQLEENEMPATPAI
-771 PVLSEIENGVSVAE
+771 LNLENGISVAE

-791 LDWFTGKTS
+791 LDWFTGKTN

>member
-123 GIVFLLVPLLVSRLL
+123 GIVFLLLPLLVSRLL

-162 DLLVWAALHVIVFTF
+162 DLLVWAALHMIVFTF

-236 RCMLPNNSWNYSPG
+236 RCMLPNNSWNYSTS

-314 FDNILLNSI
+314 FDNILPNSI

-375 MVSRVPDA
+375 MVSRVPSA
-383 DQIQQ
+383 DR
-388 VEVRFTSP
+388 VEEVELHLYGQNVYFER
-396 WVNYEQV
+396 
-403 WGNTSYPLNSIHAEL
+403 LNSNVGTNEVVATL

-430 HRAAVEEGEDYQG
+430 HQAAVEEGEDYQG
-443 LRGNAMEITYT
+443 LRGNHMKIEYT
-454 LSPFDSEMSRR
+454 LSPFDSSMSRD

-486 EQIYPPFTYQA
+486 EQIYPPFTYQV

-506 DKLGLYSV
+506 DKLGLNSV
-514 DIPAADFER
+514 DIPAEDFER

-533 NVTPESYENE
+533 AVTPENYGNE

-551 LDWDFQNLVYKDE
+551 LDWNLKNMVYRDE
-564 GVFVAG
+564 GAFIIG
-570 DGSPVEGFLDSS
+570 DGIQAEGFGNSS

-587 SYQNTLAIV
+587 SYQNTLSII

-618 SEYQELNNINLIRT
+618 PDYEELRNIGLLAP
-632 LGDGYFEFGRNVR
+632 LGGYYFEFGRNVR

-735 QQEQEPA
+735 QPERPDWAEQVEYM
-742 QNGTGDYIGT
+742 GDY
-752 YLVDA
+752 V
-757 DGRPLDENETPAMP
+757 LDEKDLQLEENEMLATPAI
-771 PVLSEIENGVSVAE
+771 LNLENGISVAE

-791 LDWFTGKTS
+791 LDWFTGKTN

-821 WMLVE
+821 WMLVK

>member
-14 GERLFDRTFARL
+14 GEWLFDRTFARL

-73 SSWFYGASALIVPV
+73 SSWFYGASALIAPV

-162 DLLVWAALHVIVFTF
+162 DFLVWAALHVIVFTF

-189 ESIVYSGAVNGAL
+189 ESIIYSGAVNGAL

-213 YNLYGISELPDWG
+213 YNLYGISELSDWG

-236 RCMLPNNSWNYSPG
+236 RCMLPNNSWNYSTG

-314 FDNILLNSI
+314 FDNILPNSI
-323 AAALVGGPIGFLIV
+323 AAALVGGPIGFLVV

-375 MVSRVPDA
+375 MVSRVPSA
-383 DQIQQ
+383 DR
-388 VEVRFTSP
+388 VEEVELHLYGQNVYFER
-396 WVNYEQV
+396 
-403 WGNTSYPLNSIHAEL
+403 LNSNVGTNEVVATL

-430 HRAAVEEGEDYQG
+430 HQAAVEEGEDYQG
-443 LRGNAMEITYT
+443 LRGNHMKIEYT
-454 LSPFDSEMSRR
+454 LSPFDSSMSRD

-486 EQIYPPFTYQA
+486 EQIYPPFTYQV

-506 DKLGLYSV
+506 DKLGLNSV
-514 DIPAADFER
+514 DIPAEDFER

-533 NVTPESYENE
+533 AVTPENYGNE

-551 LDWDFQNLVYKDE
+551 LDWNLKNMVYRDE
-564 GVFVAG
+564 GAFIIG
-570 DGSPVEGFLDSS
+570 DGIQAEGFGNSS

-587 SYQNTLAIV
+587 SYQNTLSII

-618 SEYQELNNINLIRT
+618 PDYEELRNIGLLAP
-632 LGDGYFEFGRNVR
+632 LGGYYFEFGRNVR

-735 QQEQEPA
+735 QPEEEPV
-742 QNGTGDYIGT
+742 QSGTGDYIGT

-757 DGRPLDENETPAMP
+757 DGRPLDENETPVMP

-785 YAREHN
+785 YAREHS

-821 WMLVE
+821 WMLVK

>member
-44 LILVTVCPAFLE
+44 LILVTVCAAFLE
-56 AKNYVEGSYL
+56 AKNYVEGAYL
-66 DAPELLV
+66 DAPELPV

-87 LLAAMLFH
+87 LLAAVLFH

-213 YNLYGISELPDWG
+213 YNLYGISELSDWG

-236 RCMLPNNSWNYSPG
+236 RCMLPNNSWNYSTG

-314 FDNILLNSI
+314 FDNILPNSI
-323 AAALVGGPIGFLIV
+323 AAALVGGPVGFLIV

-345 QNLRRSGKYILATV
+345 QNLRRSGKYILAAV

-383 DQIQQ
+383 DR
-388 VEVRFTSP
+388 VEEVELHLYGQNVYFER
-396 WVNYEQV
+396 
-403 WGNTSYPLNSIHAEL
+403 LNSHVGTNEVVATL

-430 HRAAVEEGEDYQG
+430 HQAAVEEGEDYQG
-443 LRGNAMEITYT
+443 LRGNHMKIEYT
-454 LSPFDSEMSRR
+454 LSPFDSSMSRD

-478 LLCLPEVV
+478 LLCLPELA

-506 DKLGLYSV
+506 DKLGLNSV
-514 DIPAADFER
+514 DIPAEDFER

-533 NVTPESYENE
+533 AVTPENYGNE

-551 LDWDFQNLVYKDE
+551 LDWNLKNMVYRDE
-564 GVFVAG
+564 GAFIIG
-570 DGSPVEGFLDSS
+570 DGIQAEGFGNSS

-587 SYQNTLAIV
+587 SYQNTLSII

-618 SEYQELNNINLIRT
+618 PDYEELRNIGLLAP
-632 LGDGYFEFGRNVR
+632 LGGYYFEFGRNVR

-653 YLPYTWDV
+653 YLPYAWDV
-661 TDLDMMEEIIRASVP
+661 TDFDMMEEIIRASVP

-735 QQEQEPA
+735 QPEEEPV
-742 QNGTGDYIGT
+742 QSGTGDYIGT

-757 DGRPLDENETPAMP
+757 DGRPLDENETPVMP

-785 YAREHN
+785 YAREHS
-791 LDWFTGKTS
+791 LDWFTGKTN

>member
-73 SSWFYGASALIVPV
+73 SSWFYGASALIIPV

-213 YNLYGISELPDWG
+213 YNLYGISELSDWG

-236 RCMLPNNSWNYSPG
+236 RCMLPNNSWNYSTG

-314 FDNILLNSI
+314 FDNILPNSI

-375 MVSRVPDA
+375 MVSRVPSA
-383 DQIQQ
+383 DR
-388 VEVRFTSP
+388 VEEVELHLYGQNVYFER
-396 WVNYEQV
+396 
-403 WGNTSYPLNSIHAEL
+403 LNSNVGTNEVVATL

-430 HRAAVEEGEDYQG
+430 HQAAVEEGEDYQG
-443 LRGNAMEITYT
+443 LRGNHMKIEYT
-454 LSPFDSEMSRR
+454 LSPFDSSMSRD

-478 LLCLPEVV
+478 LLCLPELA

-506 DKLGLYSV
+506 DKLGLNSV
-514 DIPAADFER
+514 DIPAEDFER

-533 NVTPESYENE
+533 AVTPENYGNE

-551 LDWDFQNLVYKDE
+551 LDWNLKNMVYRDE
-564 GVFVAG
+564 GAFIIG
-570 DGSPVEGFLDSS
+570 DGIQAEGFGNSS

-587 SYQNTLAIV
+587 SYQNTLSII

-618 SEYQELNNINLIRT
+618 PDYEELRNIGLLAP
-632 LGDGYFEFGRNVR
+632 LGGYYFEFGRNVR

-735 QQEQEPA
+735 QPEEEPV
-742 QNGTGDYIGT
+742 QSGTGDYIGT

-785 YAREHN
+785 YAREHS
-791 LDWFTGKTS
+791 LDWFTGKTN
-800 AQLEAMEYTVML
+800 AQLEAMEYTVMF

-821 WMLVE
+821 WMLVK

>member
-162 DLLVWAALHVIVFTF
+162 DFLVWAALHVIVFTF

-213 YNLYGISELPDWG
+213 YNLYGISELSDWG

-236 RCMLPNNSWNYSPG
+236 RCMLPNNSWNYSTG

-314 FDNILLNSI
+314 FDNILPNSI

-375 MVSRVPDA
+375 MVSRVPSA
-383 DQIQQ
+383 DR
-388 VEVRFTSP
+388 VEEVELHLYGQNVYFER
-396 WVNYEQV
+396 
-403 WGNTSYPLNSIHAEL
+403 LNSNVGTNEVVATL

-430 HRAAVEEGEDYQG
+430 HQAAVEEGEDYQG
-443 LRGNAMEITYT
+443 LRGNHMKIEYT
-454 LSPFDSEMSRR
+454 LSPFDSSMSRD

-486 EQIYPPFTYQA
+486 EQIYPPFTYQV

-506 DKLGLYSV
+506 DKLGLNSV
-514 DIPAADFER
+514 DIPAEDFER

-533 NVTPESYENE
+533 AVTPENYGNE

-551 LDWDFQNLVYKDE
+551 LDWNLKNMVYRDE
-564 GVFVAG
+564 GAFIIG
-570 DGSPVEGFLDSS
+570 DGIQAEGFGNSS

-587 SYQNTLAIV
+587 SYQNTLAII

-618 SEYQELNNINLIRT
+618 PDYEELRNIGLLAP
-632 LGDGYFEFGRNVR
+632 LGGYYFEFGRNVR

-688 RIQSEEAGNFCRQM
+688 RIQSEEAGNFCRRM

-735 QQEQEPA
+735 QPERPDWAEQVEYM
-742 QNGTGDYIGT
+742 GDY
-752 YLVDA
+752 V
-757 DGRPLDENETPAMP
+757 LDEKDLQLEENEMPATPAI
-771 PVLSEIENGVSVAE
+771 LNLENGISVAE

-791 LDWFTGKTS
+791 LDWFTGKTN

-821 WMLVE
+821 WMLVK

>member
-87 LLAAMLFH
+87 LLAAILFH

-162 DLLVWAALHVIVFTF
+162 DFLVWAALHVIVFTF

-213 YNLYGISELPDWG
+213 YNLYGISELSDWG

-236 RCMLPNNSWNYSPG
+236 RCMLPNNSWNYSTG

-314 FDNILLNSI
+314 FDNILPNSI
-323 AAALVGGPIGFLIV
+323 AAALVGGPIGFLVV

-375 MVSRVPDA
+375 MVSRVPSA
-383 DQIQQ
+383 DR
-388 VEVRFTSP
+388 VEEVELHLYGQNVYFER
-396 WVNYEQV
+396 
-403 WGNTSYPLNSIHAEL
+403 LNSNVGTNEVVATL
-418 SSPEAIDLVLQL
+418 TSPEAIDLVLQL
-430 HRAAVEEGEDYQG
+430 HQAAVEEGEDYQG
-443 LRGNAMEITYT
+443 LRGNHMKIEYT
-454 LSPFDSEMSRR
+454 LSPFDSSMSRD

-478 LLCLPEVV
+478 LLCLPELA

-506 DKLGLYSV
+506 DKLGLNSV
-514 DIPAADFER
+514 DIPAEDFER

-533 NVTPESYENE
+533 AVTPENYGNE

-551 LDWDFQNLVYKDE
+551 LDWNLKNMVYRDE
-564 GVFVAG
+564 GAFIIG
-570 DGSPVEGFLDSS
+570 DGIQAEGFGNSS

-587 SYQNTLAIV
+587 SYQNTLSII

-618 SEYQELNNINLIRT
+618 PDYEELRNIGLLAP
-632 LGDGYFEFGRNVR
+632 LGGYYFEFGRNVR

-661 TDLDMMEEIIRASVP
+661 TDLDMMEEIIRTSVP

-735 QQEQEPA
+735 QPERPDWAEQVEYM
-742 QNGTGDYIGT
+742 GDY
-752 YLVDA
+752 V
-757 DGRPLDENETPAMP
+757 LDEKDLQLEENEMPATPAI
-771 PVLSEIENGVSVAE
+771 LNLENGISVAE

-791 LDWFTGKTS
+791 LDWFTGKTN

-821 WMLVE
+821 WMLVD

>member
-14 GERLFDRTFARL
+14 GERLFDHTFARL

-236 RCMLPNNSWNYSPG
+236 RCMLPNNSWNYSTG

-314 FDNILLNSI
+314 FDNILPNSI

-375 MVSRVPDA
+375 MVSRVPSA
-383 DQIQQ
+383 DR
-388 VEVRFTSP
+388 VEEVELHLYGQNVYFER
-396 WVNYEQV
+396 
-403 WGNTSYPLNSIHAEL
+403 LNSNVGTNEVVATL

-430 HRAAVEEGEDYQG
+430 HQAAVEEGEDYQG
-443 LRGNAMEITYT
+443 LRGNHMKIEYT
-454 LSPFDSEMSRR
+454 LSPFDSSMSRD

-486 EQIYPPFTYQA
+486 EQIYPPFTYQV

-506 DKLGLYSV
+506 DKLGLNSV
-514 DIPAADFER
+514 DIPAEDFER

-533 NVTPESYENE
+533 AVTPENYGNE

-551 LDWDFQNLVYKDE
+551 LDWNLKNMVYRDE
-564 GVFVAG
+564 GAFIIG
-570 DGSPVEGFLDSS
+570 DGIQAEGFGNSS

-587 SYQNTLAIV
+587 SYQNTLSII

-618 SEYQELNNINLIRT
+618 PDYEELRNIGLLAP
-632 LGDGYFEFGRNVR
+632 LGGYYFEFGRNVR

-688 RIQSEEAGNFCRQM
+688 RIQSEEAGNFCRRM

-735 QQEQEPA
+735 QPERPDWAEQVEYM
-742 QNGTGDYIGT
+742 GGY
-752 YLVDA
+752 V
-757 DGRPLDENETPAMP
+757 LDEKDLQLEENEMPATPAI
-771 PVLSEIENGVSVAE
+771 LNLENGISVAE

-791 LDWFTGKTS
+791 LDWFTGKTN

>member
-14 GERLFDRTFARL
+14 GERLFDRTFARF
-26 LAATLRQN
+26 LATTLRQN

-73 SSWFYGASALIVPV
+73 SSWFYGASALIIPV

-162 DLLVWAALHVIVFTF
+162 DFLVWAALHVIVFTF

-213 YNLYGISELPDWG
+213 YNLYGISELSDWG

-236 RCMLPNNSWNYSPG
+236 RCMLPNNSWNYSTG

-314 FDNILLNSI
+314 FDNILPNSI

-383 DQIQQ
+383 DR
-388 VEVRFTSP
+388 VEEVELHLYGQNVYFER
-396 WVNYEQV
+396 
-403 WGNTSYPLNSIHAEL
+403 LNSNVGTNEVVATL

-430 HRAAVEEGEDYQG
+430 HQAAVEEGEDYQG
-443 LRGNAMEITYT
+443 LRGNHMKIEYT
-454 LSPFDSEMSRR
+454 LSPFDSSMSRD

-478 LLCLPEVV
+478 LLCLPELA

-506 DKLGLYSV
+506 DKLGLNSV
-514 DIPAADFER
+514 DIPAEDFER

-533 NVTPESYENE
+533 AVTPENYGNE

-551 LDWDFQNLVYKDE
+551 LDWNLKNMVYRDE
-564 GVFVAG
+564 GAFIIG
-570 DGSPVEGFLDSS
+570 DGIQAEGFGNSS

-587 SYQNTLAIV
+587 SYQNTLSII

-618 SEYQELNNINLIRT
+618 PDYEELRNIGLLAP
-632 LGDGYFEFGRNVR
+632 LGGYYFEFGRNVR

-735 QQEQEPA
+735 QPERPDWAEQVEYM
-742 QNGTGDYIGT
+742 GDY
-752 YLVDA
+752 V
-757 DGRPLDENETPAMP
+757 LDEKDLQLEENEMPATPAI
-771 PVLSEIENGVSVAE
+771 LNLENGISVAE

-791 LDWFTGKTS
+791 LDWFTGKTN

>member
-114 KLFFSRYFV
+114 KLFFSRCFV
-123 GIVFLLVPLLVSRLL
+123 GIVFLLLPLLVSRLL

-162 DLLVWAALHVIVFTF
+162 DFLVWAALHVIVFTF

-236 RCMLPNNSWNYSPG
+236 RCMLPNNSWNYSTG

-314 FDNILLNSI
+314 FDNILPNSI

-375 MVSRVPDA
+375 MVSRVPSA
-383 DQIQQ
+383 DR
-388 VEVRFTSP
+388 VEEVELHLYGQNVYFER
-396 WVNYEQV
+396 
-403 WGNTSYPLNSIHAEL
+403 LNSNVGTNEVVATL

-430 HRAAVEEGEDYQG
+430 HQAAVEEGGG
-443 LRGNAMEITYT
+443 LSG
-454 LSPFDSEMSRR
+454 
-465 YSFAVSDLDTLRQ
+465 
-478 LLCLPEVV
+478 
-486 EQIYPPFTYQA
+486 
-497 NYLETVTCY
+497 
-506 DKLGLYSV
+506 
-514 DIPAADFER
+514 AAGQ
-523 LLEAIRTDLL
+523 
-533 NVTPESYENE
+533 PYENRI
-543 QLDPVVGY
+543 Y
-551 LDWDFQNLVYKDE
+551 
-564 GVFVAG
+564 A
-570 DGSPVEGFLDSS
+570 
-582 MVLRA
+582 
-587 SYQNTLAIV
+587 LA
-596 EELGFHPNAFSLEG
+596 L
-610 AIAVSISE
+610 
-618 SEYQELNNINLIRT
+618 
-632 LGDGYFEFGRNVR
+632 
-645 DLDFDSND
+645 
-653 YLPYTWDV
+653 
-661 TDLDMMEEIIRASVP
+661 
-676 DSESPSCVPIYV
+676 
-688 RIQSEEAGNFCRQM
+688 
-702 YIENSTLLSIL
+702 
-713 EGSGIQVPYLL
+713 
-724 SAQEI
+724 
-729 DDFIRS
+729 
-735 QQEQEPA
+735 
-742 QNGTGDYIGT
+742 
-752 YLVDA
+752 
-757 DGRPLDENETPAMP
+757 
-771 PVLSEIENGVSVAE
+771 
-785 YAREHN
+785 
-791 LDWFTGKTS
+791 
-800 AQLEAMEYTVML
+800 
-812 DSTGHAVLY
+812 
-821 WMLVE
+821 